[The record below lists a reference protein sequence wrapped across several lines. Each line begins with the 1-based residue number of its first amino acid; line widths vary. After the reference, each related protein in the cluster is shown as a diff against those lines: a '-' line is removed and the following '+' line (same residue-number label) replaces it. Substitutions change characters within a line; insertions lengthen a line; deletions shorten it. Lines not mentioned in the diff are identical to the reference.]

1 MEATTKIT
9 QVDGCGF
16 TSSELEQFHAFYKY
30 PWSTHSLSDAS
41 LEEKLTHY
49 TKHHPDASL
58 SRLQQWLEST
68 QNPQAQLYE
77 RFRAFDFASAPGFH
91 ALLAKVYGD
100 KEVNKHDIEQR
111 MERAKVEYYSG
122 IEQMD
127 YGEYVAYKESTA
139 PKAQCPYQHLW
150 QGDQESSPA
159 ASKEV
164 GHVRVLD
171 LTEFFGSPVTADAMD
186 RLARAVG
193 EAGQD
198 PGCHAVAVLSSSSSG
213 VFLPALDSGDLA
225 AARRTLRARLRLE
238 IALRQL
244 NAEKPLVVFANGS
257 VHPSAFSLLQ
267 TTRETILSEEF
278 SLQPASPLPY
288 ALYNWAHLSDA
299 VAPGTAEYALG
310 HRALT
315 IRGGEW
321 QGELGQGC
329 GFVGRRNW
337 EPSKSRILL
346 AASCPPPHTRNAL
359 RQACLVESQYP
370 GPCRI
375 GVWKKEIL
383 QYFAPLIQPS
393 SPEGSTYGAGELV
406 RELGKADKPWARK
419 YVEFGQAVDGRRQW
433 ELWVVALRAAR
444 DMEYSQALALEYNL
458 ADALWGSADAGDIAC
473 AEQLVRRAANGPSLS
488 EILGSADSA
497 PNNTHAAV
505 VADVPAECPF
515 ARMYRQD
522 PARFAHI
529 DLGALSLHHAKLG

>member
-9 QVDGCGF
+9 QVDGCDF
-16 TSSELEQFHAFYKY
+16 TSSELEQFHAFCKY

-77 RFRAFDFASAPGFH
+77 R
-91 ALLAKVYGD
+91 
-100 KEVNKHDIEQR
+100 
-111 MERAKVEYYSG
+111 AKVEYYNG

-127 YGEYVAYKESTA
+127 YGEYVEYKESTA

-150 QGDQESSPA
+150 QNDQEPHQQP
-159 ASKEV
+159 ERGGPREGV
-164 GHVRVLD
+164 GFDR
-171 LTEFFGSPVTADAMD
+171 FFDSPVTADAMD
-186 RLARAVG
+186 KLARAVG

-198 PGCHAVAVLSSSSSG
+198 SGCHAVAVLSSSSSG
-213 VFLPALDSGDLA
+213 VFLPALDSGDLVT
-225 AARRTLRARLRLE
+225 ARRTLRARLRLE

-244 NAEKPLVVFANGS
+244 NAEKPLVIFANGS

-267 TTRETILSEEF
+267 TTRETILSEDL
-278 SLQPASPLPY
+278 SLPC

-321 QGELGQGC
+321 QGELSQGC

-337 EPSKSRILL
+337 ERSKSRILL

-383 QYFAPLIQPS
+383 QYFAPLIRAS
-393 SPEGSTYGAGELV
+393 SPEGSTYGAGELI
-406 RELGKADKPWARK
+406 RELEKADKPWARK

-458 ADALWGSADAGDIAC
+458 ADALWDSADAGEIAC

-497 PNNTHAAV
+497 PNNTQAAV
-505 VADVPAECPF
+505 VADIPAECPF

-522 PARFAHI
+522 PSRFAHI